1 MTVVKS
7 FLKSTHGQDLVE
19 YALLVVLVGVGL
31 ILAVRFLTDTLASV
45 YSEASQGIA
54 ETVSQTR

>member
-1 MTVVKS
+1 MTIVKS

-45 YSEASQGIA
+45 YSEASQDIA
-54 ETVSQTR
+54 ETVSQSR